1 MRYLVF
7 AIGLGVWILA
17 GVGVVAL
24 VRGRVDLGQCV
35 TVGEGR

>member
-1 MRYLVF
+1 MRYVAF

-24 VRGRVDLGQCV
+24 VRGRVDSGQCV
-35 TVGEGR
+35 EGR